1 MSGSRTLSSLM
12 SYLPRLREIQLE
24 NDVHFT
30 FEGSRVLAGRVA
42 EAILQVLDQRRRGR
56 P

>member
-30 FEGSRVLAGRVA
+30 FEGSRVLAGRVT
-42 EAILQVLDQRRRGR
+42 EAILEALESRRAGR
-56 P
+56 R